1 MLNEST
7 KKTLIAM
14 VGEGHA
20 NAVADYLQKRGWNDD
35 QIHSEFGLW
44 KHPSG
49 TWMFEIAATD
59 GLVFKTW
66 DYENESY
73 DKYIERMWS

>member
-7 KKTLIAM
+7 KKTLITMALI
-14 VGEGHA
+14 GNA
-20 NAVADYLQKRGWNDD
+20 DAVAEYLHKRKWNDD

-49 TWMFEIAATD
+49 IWMFEIAATD
-59 GLVFKTW
+59 GLEFKTW

-73 DKYIERMWS
+73 DKYIEREWA